1 MIDQQTTKSVVLM
14 IAATLL
20 MGSASAKADFAFSHN
35 GNEYQVI
42 TSAKPWDSAV
52 ADARTKLVDGAS
64 CYLARI
70 DDSAENNAIFSQL
83 SSNIPASDFSSTVAP
98 DGGGGAYVWLGGNDI
113 SSEGDWKWEDNG
125 AQFWQGDVTGGP
137 VGGLYN
143 NWGDEPDNFGG
154 AQNALGISLNGW
166 PLGDAGEWND
176 VDQNNSLYYI
186 IECDGV
192 TPEPPVPPVPPVPPE
207 PPVPPVPT
215 VATPVPTSP
224 IWLLGMM
231 AGLLSLVAVR
241 KLRKT

>member
-35 GNEYQVI
+35 GSEYQVI

-98 DGGGGAYVWLGGNDI
+98 DGGGPDAAAVPMFGLGETIYLAREIGSGKITVLNSGKGMLLGGQL
-113 SSEGDWKWEDNG
+113 EGY
-125 AQFWQGDVTGGP
+125 TT
-137 VGGLYN
+137 
-143 NWGDEPDNFGG
+143 
-154 AQNALGISLNGW
+154 I
-166 PLGDAGEWND
+166 GETN
-176 VDQNNSLYYI
+176 LTI
-186 IECDGV
+186 
-192 TPEPPVPPVPPVPPE
+192 
-207 PPVPPVPT
+207 
-215 VATPVPTSP
+215 
-224 IWLLGMM
+224 
-231 AGLLSLVAVR
+231 LVAR
-241 KLRKT
+241 KMLLA

>member
-35 GNEYQVI
+35 GSEYQVI

-52 ADARTKLVDGAS
+52 ADARTKSVDGAS

-70 DDSAENNAIFSQL
+70 DDAAENNAIFSQL

-98 DGGGGAYVWLGGNDI
+98 DGGGPNEDSAYVWLGGNDI
-113 SSEGDWKWEDNG
+113 SSEGAWVWEDNG

-143 NWGDEPDNFGG
+143 NWGTEPDNFNGV
-154 AQNALGISLNGW
+154 QNALGISLNGW
-166 PLGDAGEWND
+166 PLGIPGFTLGSASQWND
-176 VDQNNSLYYI
+176 LNQNNSLYYI

-192 TPEPPVPPVPPVPPE
+192 TPEPPVPPVPN
-207 PPVPPVPT
+207 

-224 IWLLGMM
+224 MWLLGIM
-231 AGLLSLVAVR
+231 AGLLSLVGIR
-241 KLRKT
+241 KLRKA